1 MQDMPKPR
9 PPKLQ
14 RETTR
19 HGKTVWYIRIDRG
32 KRIRTRAEFG
42 TADFD
47 EEYQAAVS
55 GFSRRRQRTSAVVG
69 TLSWLVERYR
79 ETVN

>member
-1 MQDMPKPR
+1 MKRAETLFRHRPR
-9 PPKLQ
+9 NAAIMTGVAESTLPPP
-14 RETTR
+14 
-19 HGKTVWYIRIDRG
+19 
-32 KRIRTRAEFG
+32 TRARAPEQRFG
-42 TADFD
+42 TAEFD

-55 GFSRRRQRTSAVVG
+55 GFSRRRRRTSAVVG